1 MRHIP
6 QMVAVMTPFPYHI
19 DASATLAAAVS
30 MMEEH
35 DIRHLPVFDSGDIV
49 GILSERDIERAKI
62 PGHPLREES
71 ELRVGDLCTQ
81 RPYFVDVSDPLDR
94 VLDTLVEKRIG
105 SALVLKEGDLVG
117 VFTSVDACQLLAR
130 MLREHFAPPG
140 PGTEAA

>member
-6 QMVAVMTPFPYHI
+6 QMVAVMTPFPHHI
-19 DASATLAAAVS
+19 SADATLTEAVS
-30 MMEEH
+30 MMNQH
-35 DIRHLPVFDSGDIV
+35 NIRHLPVLDSGDIV

-62 PGHPLREES
+62 PGHRLRDEV

-81 RPYFVDVSDPLDR
+81 RPYFVDIADPLDR

-105 SALVLKEGDLVG
+105 SALVLKEGELAG
-117 VFTSVDACQLLAR
+117 VFTAADACGLLAR
-130 MLREHFAPPG
+130 LLREQFGPPS